1 MKKMLSIILALVLC
15 LSAVSAIAEAASS
28 ITADDLIDV
37 EEQVEGLE
45 LSLPEDQT
53 AADEQLKALT
63 EAASIEEYFGDEAVA
78 DATVDELFA
87 IAVEEVP
94 AEAAELIPV
103 SFKAS
108 KEYKDGDEVIVMIGV
123 VNGENVE
130 WTAFNGVA
138 EGNKVTIEVEPE
150 FLNTLKEATVLVAIL
165 SK

>member
-1 MKKMLSIILALVLC
+1 MKKMLNIILALVLC
-15 LSAVSAIAEAASS
+15 LSAVSAIAEAVPS
-28 ITADDLIDV
+28 ITTADLIDV
-37 EEQVEGLE
+37 EEQVEGLV
-45 LSLPEDQT
+45 LSLPEDQ
-53 AADEQLKALT
+53 AAANEQLKDLT
-63 EAASIEEYFGDEAVA
+63 EAASVEEYFGDEAAA
-78 DATVDELFA
+78 DATVDEFFA

-94 AEAAELIPV
+94 ESSELIPV

-108 KEYKDGDEVIVMIGV
+108 KEYKDGDEVIVMIGI

>member
-15 LSAVSAIAEAASS
+15 LSAVSAIAEAVPS
-28 ITADDLIDV
+28 ITTADLIDV

-45 LSLPEDQT
+45 LSLPEDQA
-53 AADEQLKALT
+53 AADEQLAVLAD
-63 EAASIEEYFGDEAVA
+63 AASVEEYFGDESVA
-78 DATVDELFA
+78 NATVDEFFA
-87 IAVEEVP
+87 IEVEEVP
-94 AEAAELIPV
+94 ETEELIPV

-108 KEYKDGDEVIVMIGV
+108 KEYNDGDEVIVMIGI

-130 WTAFNGVA
+130 WTAFDGVA